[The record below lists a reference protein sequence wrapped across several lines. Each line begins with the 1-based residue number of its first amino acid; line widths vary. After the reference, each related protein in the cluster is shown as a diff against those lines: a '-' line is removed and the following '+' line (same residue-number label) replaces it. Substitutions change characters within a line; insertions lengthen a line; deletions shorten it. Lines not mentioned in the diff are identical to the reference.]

1 MTLYLEGKTNA
12 LEAIFNAGGFKE
24 DAKLS
29 TVIIVSKS
37 ADNQP
42 IARIV
47 DLKKATKG
55 ELPESEYILKPFD
68 MVYVPKS
75 KRAKASQFVSHIYE
89 LVGLGFT
96 YELHSDYNGFN

>member
-1 MTLYLEGKTNA
+1 MR

-29 TVIIVSKS
+29 TVMIVSKS

-55 ELPESEYILKPFD
+55 ELPESEYLLKPFD

-75 KRAKASQFVSHIYE
+75 KLAKASQFISHIYE
-89 LVGLGFT
+89 FIPPVGLGFT
-96 YELHSDYNGFN
+96 YELHSDDDGFN